1 MENKIYKLISKYDNI
16 VIARHIGPD
25 PDAVASE
32 IALRDSIKLSF
43 PKKNVYAVGASVS
56 RFKSYGHLDK
66 IDESTLENPLLIVV
80 DVPNIYRIDG
90 VDFNNFKEVIKID
103 HHPYEDKMGNIE
115 IVDTTAASASE
126 IVARLIFKTKLKM
139 DKSIANNLFI
149 GMVADSDRFLL
160 STTSSNTFIVASK
173 LIKDYNLDLKEL
185 YNTLYE
191 RPINEFKFQA
201 YLALNMTITE
211 NGFAYIKITNE
222 MIKEFNVD
230 SGTASNM
237 VNNFNYIKEVKAWA
251 FASYDERQELYKI
264 NIRSRGP
271 IINEIASKYNGG
283 GHPLASGARVK
294 DPDDIDKLFQDLDN
308 ACKMFNQENK
318 I

>member
-160 STTSSNTFIVASK
+160 PTTSSNTFIVASK

-294 DPDDIDKLFQDLDN
+294 DPNDIDKLFQDLDN
-308 ACKMFNQENK
+308 ACKIYNQNK
-318 I
+318 

>member
-160 STTSSNTFIVASK
+160 PTTSSNTFIVASK

-271 IINEIASKYNGG
+271 IINEIASRYNGG

>member
-90 VDFNNFKEVIKID
+90 VDFNNFKDVIKID

-160 STTSSNTFIVASK
+160 PTTSSNTFIVASK

>member
-103 HHPYEDKMGNIE
+103 HHPYEDKMGNTE

-160 STTSSNTFIVASK
+160 PTTSSNTFIVASK

>member
-1 MENKIYKLISKYDNI
+1 MENKIYKLISKYQNI

-32 IALRDSIKLSF
+32 IALRDSIKLTF

-66 IDESTLENPLLIVV
+66 IDASSLDNPLLIVL

-90 VDFNNFKEVIKID
+90 VDFNIFKEVIKID

-115 IVDTTAASASE
+115 IVDTTVASACE
-126 IVARLIFKTKLKM
+126 IVARIIFKTKLKM
-139 DKSIANNLFI
+139 DKSIASNLFL

-160 STTSSNTFIVASK
+160 PTTSSSTFNTASK
-173 LIKDYNLDLKEL
+173 LINDYDLDLKNL
-185 YNTLYE
+185 YNILYE
-191 RPINEFKFQA
+191 RPLNEFKFQA

-211 NGFAYIKITNE
+211 NGFGYIKITND

-251 FASYDERQELYKI
+251 FASYDERQEIYKI

-294 DPDDIDKLFQDLDN
+294 NSEDIDKLFQDLDK
-308 ACKMFNQENK
+308 ACLEYQNNN
-318 I
+318 

>member
-43 PKKNVYAVGASVS
+43 PQKNVYAVGASVS

-160 STTSSNTFIVASK
+160 PTTSSNTFIVASK